1 LNPTIALTSTFS
13 PTLLNEFHAGTVPA
27 NGPFGNSN
35 HFDLH
40 SLGSAFPSVNTPP
53 WIIVGN
59 EFSLEPDVD
68 GYQEDR
74 DAWFTD
80 SLAWIKGHHTFKTGF

>member
-1 LNPTIALTSTFS
+1 
-13 PTLLNEFHAGTVPA
+13 VK
-27 NGPFGNSN
+27 
-35 HFDLH
+35 
-40 SLGSAFPSVNTPP
+40 TPP